1 MVQFSI
7 LFSLLLDKYF
17 LEGISMG
24 KLTLLG
30 NSVDL
35 DKLYNHFLML
45 NLLDLDIFLLGKD
58 IKSSVS
64 QIVDNSDLLGRFM
77 VINLHHHNSI
87 LVGKANKLPPYFLR

>member
-45 NLLDLDIFLLGKD
+45 NLLDLDIFLLGMD

-77 VINLHHHNSI
+77 VINLHHHNNI